1 MKVTATGDVPH
12 KMRPRLQIAALAG
25 NMNKNMGINAVS
37 VAALEIGLK
46 IHWHAALTKQSG
58 RDINLI
64 TVVPA
69 CLE

>member
-1 MKVTATGDVPH
+1 MQQKDVLKTYKIQEGGHFVRNMKE
-12 KMRPRLQIAALAG
+12 
-25 NMNKNMGINAVS
+25 NMGINVVS

-58 RDINLI
+58 RNTNLI
-64 TVVPA
+64 TVVQA

>member
-1 MKVTATGDVPH
+1 
-12 KMRPRLQIAALAG
+12 
-25 NMNKNMGINAVS
+25 

-58 RDINLI
+58 RNTNLI
-64 TVVPA
+64 TVVQA